1 MKYKTLLS
9 CHAAKIGAFSSN
21 KRKKP
26 PKCLDSKLFFMH
38 MENLCI
44 CVAGWFFLSKA
55 AATIMFFLLGLFC
68 FQLVFCFVLFFTE

>member
-21 KRKKP
+21 KRKKT

-55 AATIMFFLLGLFC
+55 TATIMFFFC
-68 FQLVFCFVLFFTE
+68 

>member
-21 KRKKP
+21 KRKKT

-55 AATIMFFLLGLFC
+55 AVTIMFFFVRVVLFSVVFLFC
-68 FQLVFCFVLFFTE
+68 FVFY